1 MDRAAARLHGPS
13 ELAGKVF
20 EDAAD
25 VKDKG
30 AEARSISFALVI
42 PGLVPGTQRSAGATG
57 PVVRI
62 ESTRETAAPW
72 VPGIKPGM
80 TSLSSPAPHAARG
93 PPGCR

>member
-1 MDRAAARLHGPS
+1 MGRAAARLHGPS

-25 VKDKG
+25 VNAKG
-30 AEARSISFALVI
+30 AGPTLVI
-42 PGLVPGTQRSAGATG
+42 PGLVPGTQRSTGATG

-62 ESTRETAAPW
+62 ESAREIAALW

-80 TSLSSPAPHAARG
+80 TSLSSPAPRVAHG
-93 PPGCR
+93 PRGCR